1 MILIK
6 AFWPVIPVFFICIVI
21 LLLLAIYFNRKFN
34 HRLNDYNKYKDFTVF
49 VGIMMSVIG
58 ILLIT
63 MMPTSLHG
71 HTINVIPFQSMREL
85 YYYGTDEAIFNNL
98 VMNIVLFVPFGFFVY
113 LMTKKEWLTSMFGC
127 LFSISIETIQYI
139 LPIGRTTNID
149 DVILNVTGTLVGII
163 LAYFFRKLEYFIFN
177 YISRDKS

>member
-21 LLLLAIYFNRKFN
+21 LLLLAIYFNRKFY
-34 HRLNDYNKYKDFTVF
+34 HRLNDYNKFKDFTVF

-63 MMPTSLHG
+63 MMPTSLQG
-71 HTINVIPFQSMREL
+71 HTINVVPFQSMREL
-85 YYYGTDEAIFNNL
+85 FYYGTDEAIFNNL